1 MKEGEIGVV
10 PLRLHVADRDQEQT
24 PAWKVKYTME
34 GDTGGNFKVETDP
47 FTNDGILTVVKVRQM
62 GGMPVIFTQPHLGRH
77 EIEIQSVVC
86 SLGKLSMLFIY

>member
-1 MKEGEIGVV
+1 MGVV
-10 PLRLHVADRDQEQT
+10 PLRLHVADRDQEKT
-24 PAWKVKYTME
+24 RAWQVKYTME

-77 EIEIQSVVC
+77 EIKIQTRQVC
-86 SLGKLSMLFIY
+86 SLGKLSMLLI